1 MDQPVILCGLG
12 KVGWR
17 VLDYL
22 RVAGITV
29 VAVDSR
35 CRPDDPRL
43 GSVRLVHGDY
53 RQPEVLRQAGIE
65 HARGVL
71 ILSSDDLVNI
81 SAVLMVRHL
90 NPNVR
95 VVVRLFN
102 QNLILRLG
110 KAVANVTPLST
121 SRLTAPLI
129 ALTALTGHALGAFGP
144 EEQRWQVAE
153 IVVSERSDVRDQ
165 LVRETAERHG
175 ASVVAHLSKD
185 NGDRFLLDVEDTAR
199 AAPGDR
205 IIACGTPEQ
214 LAPLLSPE
222 EDAEPAL
229 RWAGW
234 LRRFGRMSWRTI
246 SEVDPGVKICAT
258 ILFAVIVVSTILYHH
273 WDQSQPWSK
282 SLYRTVSVIATGA
295 DMREEENTRGV
306 QQIFVSILRLLG
318 VALVASFTAFF
329 TNYLL
334 RARLGGVLEI
344 RRIPD
349 SGHIVVCGLG
359 NVGFRVVE
367 ELLHHEEQVVVI
379 ELSRDS
385 RFLATARRA
394 GVAVIVGDATVEQVL
409 RQAHA
414 ATARAVIAATDN
426 ELANLEI
433 ALLARELN
441 PRQRVVVRLA
451 DPALAQTLRETAN
464 IRFAVSIPAL
474 AAPAFAAAAFGD
486 RVQSVFMVGTRLL
499 AAVELVVDRDDP
511 RSLEGQSVRALAAG
525 YRLLPVCLASENG
538 SSRQPILEQTL
549 GYGDRLTFIAA
560 LPDLERLL
568 RHEPPP
574 AP

>member
-22 RVAGITV
+22 RVAGVTV

-65 HARGVL
+65 RARGVL

-90 NPNVR
+90 NPDVR

-144 EEQRWQVAE
+144 EEERRQIAE
-153 IVVSERSDVRDQ
+153 IIVSERSHLRDAP
-165 LVRETAERHG
+165 VREAAERHG
-175 ASVVAHLSKD
+175 AAVVAHLSKE
-185 NGDRFLLDVEDTAR
+185 NGDCFLLDVAAETR

-205 IIACGTPEQ
+205 LIVCGTPDQ
-214 LAPLLSPE
+214 LAPLLTPE
-222 EDAEPAL
+222 EEAQPSL

-234 LRRFGRMSWRTI
+234 LRRFGRITWRTI

-258 ILFAVIVVSTILYHH
+258 ILVAVMVVSTLLYHH
-273 WDQSQPWSK
+273 WDRSWSD
-282 SLYRTVSVIATGA
+282 SLYRTVSVMATGA
-295 DMREEENTRGV
+295 DMHEDRNTQAV

-318 VALVASFTAFF
+318 VALVATFTAFL

-367 ELLHHEEQVVVI
+367 ELLHHDERVVVI

-394 GVAVIVGDATVEQVL
+394 GAAVIVGDATVEPVL

-451 DPALAQTLRETAN
+451 EPALAQTLRETAN

-511 RSLEGQSVRALAAG
+511 RPLEGQSVRALAAS
-525 YRLLPVCLASENG
+525 YRLLPISLASENG

-568 RHEPPP
+568 RHEPPA